1 MARYFEFK
9 DEKSNKFW
17 EVSSSGKKMTVR
29 YGKIGVIGQTLDKEF
44 ASPKDATVEVEK
56 AIAKK
61 LKEGYLEPKK

>member
-29 YGKIGVIGQTLDKEF
+29 YGKIGVIGQTLAKEF
-44 ASPKDATVEVEK
+44 ASPRDASAELEK
-56 AIAKK
+56 GIAKK
-61 LKEGYLEPKK
+61 LKEGYVEVKK